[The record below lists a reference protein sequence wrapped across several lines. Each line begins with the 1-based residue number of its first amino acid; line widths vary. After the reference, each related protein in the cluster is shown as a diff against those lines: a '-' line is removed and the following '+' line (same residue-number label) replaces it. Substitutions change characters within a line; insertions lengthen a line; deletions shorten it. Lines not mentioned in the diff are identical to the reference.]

1 MIDYL
6 KEAVEQEENLKLR
19 PLNLIRWIAI
29 FGQLFA
35 VLIAFFFFEISFNIF
50 SAIFLIFGSVVLN
63 ITVSIRYP
71 VTKILSFN
79 ETFFYLVY
87 DLLQLILLLY
97 FTGGLT
103 NPFSVLILAPLVIS
117 ATYLDLRRTILIT
130 LIAILSF
137 SILSIYYYPLES
149 SSLGISRNNFS
160 KFEIFL
166 IWDALIIASV
176 FITAYCFRVAHES
189 RKTRKALQQTQLS
202 LSNEEKVS
210 AIMSLTAAAVHELG
224 TPLSTISIISKELT
238 INKNL
243 DQNIQNDLEVIQS
256 QIKRCSEILER
267 LRTNKLSNNSNEFI
281 NQLDF
286 KRLVNEVVSYYQKVD
301 VIFDVNCDSYF
312 DDKNITVTRSP
323 ELIQSLTNIID
334 NAVKFTKKKIII
346 NLLDADDFIIIEV
359 IDDGPGFPNEIFP
372 LLGEPYLRN
381 NNETENAGLGLGLF
395 ISKNLLAKF
404 SSEIT
409 FIKES
414 NLGGHVQ
421 IKLQKKA
428 IGIKD

>member
-1 MIDYL
+1 M
-6 KEAVEQEENLKLR
+6 
-19 PLNLIRWIAI
+19 
-29 FGQLFA
+29 
-35 VLIAFFFFEISFNIF
+35 
-50 SAIFLIFGSVVLN
+50 
-63 ITVSIRYP
+63 
-71 VTKILSFN
+71 
-79 ETFFYLVY
+79 
-87 DLLQLILLLY
+87 QLILLLY

-166 IWDALIIASV
+166 IWDSLIIASV

-256 QIKRCSEILER
+256 QVKRCSEILER

-286 KRLVNEVVSYYQKVD
+286 KRLINEIVSYYQKVD
-301 VIFDVNCDSYF
+301 IFFDVNCDSYF
-312 DDKNITVTRSP
+312 DDKNITVARSP

-334 NAVKFTKKKIII
+334 NAVKFAKKKIII
-346 NLLDADDFIIIEV
+346 NLLDADQFIIIEV

-381 NNETENAGLGLGLF
+381 NYESENPGLGLGLF

-404 SSEIT
+404 SSEII
-409 FIKES
+409 FIKEI
-414 NLGGHVQ
+414 NLGGYVQ
-421 IKLQKKA
+421 IKLQKKPLV
-428 IGIKD
+428 

>member
-19 PLNLIRWIAI
+19 TLNLIRWIAI

-50 SAIFLIFGSVVLN
+50 SALSSYLWQCFTKYNSINSIPCNKN
-63 ITVSIRYP
+63 IKLQRNI
-71 VTKILSFN
+71 
-79 ETFFYLVY
+79 FYLVY

-281 NQLDF
+281 
-286 KRLVNEVVSYYQKVD
+286 KS
-301 VIFDVNCDSYF
+301 
-312 DDKNITVTRSP
+312 
-323 ELIQSLTNIID
+323 
-334 NAVKFTKKKIII
+334 A
-346 NLLDADDFIIIEV
+346 
-359 IDDGPGFPNEIFP
+359 
-372 LLGEPYLRN
+372 
-381 NNETENAGLGLGLF
+381 
-395 ISKNLLAKF
+395 
-404 SSEIT
+404 
-409 FIKES
+409 
-414 NLGGHVQ
+414 
-421 IKLQKKA
+421 
-428 IGIKD
+428 

>member
-1 MIDYL
+1 MIDFL

-19 PLNLIRWIAI
+19 TLNLIRWIAI

-50 SAIFLIFGSVVLN
+50 SALLLIFGSVLLN

-71 VTKILSFN
+71 VTKILNFN

-87 DLLQLILLLY
+87 DLIQLILLLY

-117 ATYLDLRRTILIT
+117 ATYLDLKRTIIIT
-130 LIAILSF
+130 LIAVLSF

-149 SSLGISRNNFS
+149 NTLGISRNNFS

-189 RKTRKALQQTQLS
+189 RKIRKALQQTQLS

-256 QIKRCSEILER
+256 QVKRCSEILER

-286 KRLVNEVVSYYQKVD
+286 KRLINEIVSYYQKVD
-301 VIFDVNCDSYF
+301 IIFEVNSDGYF
-312 DDKNITVTRSP
+312 DDKNITVARSP

-346 NLLDADDFIIIEV
+346 NLLNADQFIIIEV

-381 NNETENAGLGLGLF
+381 NNEAENSGLGLGLF

-414 NLGGHVQ
+414 NLGGYVQ
-421 IKLQKKA
+421 IKLQKRA
-428 IGIKD
+428 IGIND

>member
-19 PLNLIRWIAI
+19 TLNLIRWIAI

-35 VLIAFFFFEISFNIF
+35 VLIAFFFFEIFFNIF
-50 SAIFLIFGSVVLN
+50 SAILLIFGSVLLN

-71 VTKILSFN
+71 VTKILNFN
-79 ETFFYLVY
+79 EIFFYLVY

-149 SSLGISRNNFS
+149 ISLGISRNNFS

-238 INKNL
+238 INKNV

-256 QIKRCSEILER
+256 QVNRCSEILER
-267 LRTNKLSNNSNEFI
+267 LRANKLSNNSNEFI

-286 KRLVNEVVSYYQKVD
+286 KRLVNEIVSNYQKINI
-301 VIFDVNCDSYF
+301 IFDVNCDSYF
-312 DDKNITVTRSP
+312 DDNNITVARYP

-334 NAVKFTKKKIII
+334 NAVKFAKKKIVI
-346 NLLDADDFIIIEV
+346 NLLDFDRFILIEV
-359 IDDGPGFPNEIFP
+359 IDDGPGFPNDIFP

-381 NNETENAGLGLGLF
+381 TNETENAGLGLGLF

-404 SSEIT
+404 SSEII

-414 NLGGHVQ
+414 NFGGYVK
-421 IKLQKKA
+421 IKLHKKA
-428 IGIKD
+428 IGIIE

>member
-1 MIDYL
+1 LIDYL
-6 KEAVEQEENLKLR
+6 KETVEQEENLKLR
-19 PLNLIRWIAI
+19 TLNLIRWIAI

-35 VLIAFFFFEISFNIF
+35 VLIAFFYFEISFNIF
-50 SAIFLIFGSVVLN
+50 FALLLIFGSVLLN

-71 VTKILSFN
+71 LTKILNFN

-87 DLLQLILLLY
+87 DLMQLILLLY
-97 FTGGLT
+97 YTGGLT

-137 SILSIYYYPLES
+137 SFLSIYYYPLES
-149 SSLGISRNNFS
+149 SSLGINRNNFS

-166 IWDALIIASV
+166 IWDALLIASI

-202 LSNEEKVS
+202 LSNEEKIS

-238 INKNL
+238 INKNA
-243 DQNIQNDLEVIQS
+243 DQNIQNDLEVILS
-256 QIKRCSEILER
+256 QVKRCSDILER

-286 KRLVNEVVSYYQKVD
+286 KRLINEVVSYYQNID
-301 VIFDVNCDSYF
+301 IIFDINSDNYF

-323 ELIQSLTNIID
+323 ELVQSLTNIID
-334 NAVKFTKKKIII
+334 NAVKYAKKKIII
-346 NLLDADDFIIIEV
+346 NLLDSDQFIVIEI
-359 IDDGPGFPNEIFP
+359 IDDGPGFPNDIFP

-381 NNETENAGLGLGLF
+381 NNETVNSGLGLGLF

-404 SSEIT
+404 SSEIS
-409 FIKES
+409 FIRDV
-414 NLGGHVQ
+414 NFGGYVQ

-428 IGIKD
+428 IGLSE

>member
-6 KEAVEQEENLKLR
+6 KEAVEKEENLKLR
-19 PLNLIRWIAI
+19 TLNLIRWIAI

-50 SAIFLIFGSVVLN
+50 SALFLIFGSVLLN

-149 SSLGISRNNFS
+149 ISLGISRNNFS

-238 INKNL
+238 INKDL

-256 QIKRCSEILER
+256 QVKRCSEILER

-286 KRLVNEVVSYYQKVD
+286 KRLVNEIVSYYQKVD
-301 VIFDVNCDSYF
+301 IVFDVNCDNYF
-312 DDKNITVTRSP
+312 DDKNITVARSP
-323 ELIQSLTNIID
+323 ELVQSLTNIID

-346 NLLDADDFIIIEV
+346 NLLDADKFIIIEV

-381 NNETENAGLGLGLF
+381 NTETEKAGLGLGLF

-414 NLGGHVQ
+414 DFGGYVQ

-428 IGIKD
+428 LGINE

>member
-1 MIDYL
+1 MSDYI
-6 KEAVEQEENLKLR
+6 KQVVEQEENLRLR
-19 PLNLIRWIAI
+19 TLNLIRWVAI

-35 VLIAFFFFEISFNIF
+35 VLIAFFYFEIYFNILL
-50 SAIFLIFGSVVLN
+50 ALFLILCSVLLN

-71 VTKILSFN
+71 LTKILNFN

-130 LIAILSF
+130 LIAILSL
-137 SILSIYYYPLES
+137 SILSVYYYPLES
-149 SSLGISRNNFS
+149 NSLGISRNDFS

-166 IWDALIIASV
+166 IWDALIIASI

-202 LSNEEKVS
+202 LSNEEKIS

-238 INKNL
+238 INKNV
-243 DQNIQNDLEVIQS
+243 DQIIQNDLDVIQS

-267 LRTNKLSNNSNEFI
+267 LRANKLSNNSNEFI

-286 KRLVNEVVSYYQKVD
+286 KRLINEIIGYYQKTEI
-301 VIFDVNCDSYF
+301 IFDVECDKYF
-312 DDKNITVTRSP
+312 DDKNITVARSP
-323 ELIQSLTNIID
+323 ELVQSLTNIID
-334 NAVKFTKKKIII
+334 NAVKFAKKKIII
-346 NLLDADDFIIIEV
+346 NLLDSDQFIDIEV
-359 IDDGPGFPNEIFP
+359 IDDGCGFPSDIFP

-381 NNETENAGLGLGLF
+381 NNETDNTGLGLGLF

-404 SSEIT
+404 SSEII
-409 FIKES
+409 FIKDS
-414 NLGGHVQ
+414 NFGGYVK
-421 IKLQKKA
+421 IKLHKKT
-428 IGIKD
+428 IGIIE

>member
-1 MIDYL
+1 MSDYI
-6 KEAVEQEENLKLR
+6 KQVVEQEENLRLR
-19 PLNLIRWIAI
+19 TLNLIRWVAI

-35 VLIAFFFFEISFNIF
+35 VLIAFFYFEIYFNILL
-50 SAIFLIFGSVVLN
+50 ALFLILGSVLLN

-71 VTKILSFN
+71 LTKILNFN

-130 LIAILSF
+130 LIAILSL
-137 SILSIYYYPLES
+137 SILSVYYYPLES
-149 SSLGISRNNFS
+149 NSLGISRNDFS

-166 IWDALIIASV
+166 IWDALIIASI

-202 LSNEEKVS
+202 LSNEEKIS

-238 INKNL
+238 INKNV
-243 DQNIQNDLEVIQS
+243 DQIIQNDLDVIQS
-256 QIKRCSEILER
+256 QVKRCSEILER
-267 LRTNKLSNNSNEFI
+267 LRANKLSNNSNEFI

-286 KRLVNEVVSYYQKVD
+286 KRLINEIIGYYQKTEI
-301 VIFDVNCDSYF
+301 IFDVKCDKHF
-312 DDKNITVTRSP
+312 DDKNITVARSP

-334 NAVKFTKKKIII
+334 NAVKFAKKKIII
-346 NLLDADDFIIIEV
+346 NLLDSDQFIDIEV
-359 IDDGPGFPNEIFP
+359 IDDGPGFPSDIFP

-381 NNETENAGLGLGLF
+381 NNETDNTGLGLGLF

-404 SSEIT
+404 SSEII
-409 FIKES
+409 FIKDS
-414 NLGGHVQ
+414 NFGGYVK
-421 IKLQKKA
+421 IKLHKKT
-428 IGIKD
+428 IGIIE